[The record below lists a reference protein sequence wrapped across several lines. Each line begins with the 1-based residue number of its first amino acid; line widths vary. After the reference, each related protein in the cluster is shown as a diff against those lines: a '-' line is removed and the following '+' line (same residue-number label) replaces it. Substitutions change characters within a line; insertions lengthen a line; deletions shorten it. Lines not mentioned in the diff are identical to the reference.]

1 LMYTILWTSGTGV
14 TGWDWLWVGIAFVL
28 DLGHYGYS
36 AYGNRDQIPGMSSSQ

>member
-1 LMYTILWTSGTGV
+1 
-14 TGWDWLWVGIAFVL
+14 VL